1 MGPEKPVCVHSTT
14 YTKENKHTAAF
25 TETGVNATSSEEP
38 TENTNSGTWREQAL
52 PVRGPDGDCIS
63 LDKAVRGPLANIRSI
78 WQ

>member
-38 TENTNSGTWREQAL
+38 TENTNLGT
-52 PVRGPDGDCIS
+52 
-63 LDKAVRGPLANIRSI
+63 
-78 WQ
+78 